1 MEENMTIERYDQLFI
16 DGVWVPA
23 TGNTWIDVV
32 NPATEEPIASVLSA
46 SPADVDAAVAAAR
59 TAFDSFGQTSVEE
72 RIKLLERL
80 LEVYGRRRDEFAETL
95 TREMGAPITLARTA
109 QSFLG
114 VAHLERTIE
123 AMRRQDLEEVRG
135 TSRVLRQPAG
145 VAALITPWNWPINQ
159 VFTKVA
165 SAMAAGCTMVL
176 KPSEVAPLNAI
187 LFAQVAEEAEVPPGV
202 FNLVFGEGPTV
213 GSQLSRHPDV
223 DVVSFTGSTRAGSQI
238 SKDASD
244 TIKMVHLELGGK
256 SPNII
261 LDDAPL
267 EEAVRAGVTVC
278 YLNAGQSCSVATRM
292 IVPRDRV
299 EDAVAIAKTVAE
311 EFVIGDPMDEKT
323 TLGPIVNSKQFA
335 HVQRLIQAGIDEG
348 ARLVTGGV
356 GKPEGFERGYFTKP
370 TVFADVDP
378 KMRVSQEEIFGPVL
392 VITAYDTVEEAVRIA
407 NDTVYGLAAVV
418 QSADKGRAM
427 NVARQIR
434 AGHVYIN
441 HDSAEYAGVPFGG
454 WKQSGNG
461 YEHDEWGMEG
471 FQVIKAVLGVGE

>member
-1 MEENMTIERYDQLFI
+1 
-16 DGVWVPA
+16 
-23 TGNTWIDVV
+23 
-32 NPATEEPIASVLSA
+32 
-46 SPADVDAAVAAAR
+46 
-59 TAFDSFGQTSVEE
+59 
-72 RIKLLERL
+72 
-80 LEVYGRRRDEFAETL
+80 
-95 TREMGAPITLARTA
+95 
-109 QSFLG
+109 
-114 VAHLERTIE
+114 
-123 AMRRQDLEEVRG
+123 
-135 TSRVLRQPAG
+135 

-213 GSQLSRHPDV
+213 GSQLSRHPEV

-427 NVARQIR
+427 DVARQIR

>member
-1 MEENMTIERYDQLFI
+1 MEESMTVERFDQLFI
-16 DGVWVPA
+16 NGAWVPA

-32 NPATEEPIASVLSA
+32 NPATEEAIASVLSA

-72 RIKLLERL
+72 RIKLLERM
-80 LEVYGRRRDEFAETL
+80 LEVYERRRDEFAETL

-114 VAHLERTIE
+114 TAHLERTIE

-159 VFTKVA
+159 IFTKVA

-187 LFAQVAEEAEVPPGV
+187 LFAQVVEEAEVPPGV

-213 GSQLSRHPDV
+213 GSQLSRHPEV

-256 SPNII
+256 SPNLI

-267 EEAVRAGVTVC
+267 EEAVRTGVTVC

-292 IVPRDRV
+292 IVPRKLVDDV
-299 EDAVAIAKTVAE
+299 VAIAKAVAE
-311 EFVIGDPMDEKT
+311 EFVIGDPMDEGT
-323 TLGPIVNSKQFA
+323 TLGPIVNAKQFA
-335 HVQRLIQAGIDEG
+335 HVQNLIQVGIDEG

-356 GKPEGFERGYFTKP
+356 GKPEGIERGYFTKP

-378 KMRVSQEEIFGPVL
+378 KMRVAQEEIFGPVL
-392 VITAYDTVEEAVRIA
+392 VITAYDTEEEAVRIA
-407 NDTVYGLAAVV
+407 NDSVYGLAAVV
-418 QSADKGRAM
+418 QSADKARAM

-461 YEHDEWGMEG
+461 YEHDQWGIEG